1 MIPQL
6 IEFNP
11 DFILISA
18 GFDAHEKDH
27 IHMDTDTTINE
38 FDYKWVTQQ
47 LVKVANQCCDG
58 RLVSILE
65 GGYST
70 KSGPI
75 SPLAQS
81 VSAHVQALL
90 RTNSSS
96 LIDPEK
102 AENALICSDIQPTF
116 PNIDSY
122 LSWCKQERG
131 LLKKRR
137 ADFALDANPFTFMKM
152 SLRPKRQKLDEKS

>member
-1 MIPQL
+1 
-6 IEFNP
+6 
-11 DFILISA
+11 
-18 GFDAHEKDH
+18 
-27 IHMDTDTTINE
+27 MDSDTTINE

-90 RTNSSS
+90 RTNSTH
-96 LIDPEK
+96 LIDP
-102 AENALICSDIQPTF
+102 ALSPDTEQHPSF
-116 PNIDSY
+116 QSLDAY
-122 LSWCKQERG
+122 LAWCKQERG

-152 SLRPKRQKLDEKS
+152 QLRPKRQKVEEEAPAENGREEQSGEQEAEEQARNPEDEENQ